1 MRTKAV
7 GFSLTTKGLEGQFQS
22 FSRVRAGGARVA
34 GTARISRTREA
45 GGQGAGEARNINR
58 IDRTNRTRST
68 VGAGGAKIARMTIIT
83 ERAGGAGECV

>member
-7 GFSLTTKGLEGQFQS
+7 GFSLATKGLEGQFQS